1 MSPAVSMV
9 ARFAFAAAILTPVL
23 GFGYLIQ
30 ITYTADQC
38 FRTASF
44 GGCANLR
51 TNLPGMLGAAPLQL
65 AAPFAVVLIITALAF
80 GAWRVSRVDRDA
92 HRAAICAAGHAM
104 LVAPLTLIIGP
115 VLVAPTL
122 LLVASTL
129 LISGAKPR
137 DVAGALAIGTVLVI
151 GAFAATLAAI
161 ALWGAR
167 FGPVPLGAQPM
178 WLYVGLAT
186 ALGIAAGC
194 LAAGRRGTP
203 RELVRSLTLAYAGF
217 GAGAV
222 AASVALIPVMYPNG
236 RLVGLGLGGV
246 WTTAWTLPAADL
258 VAGVVVWRWGG
269 QFTWRAAFAAT
280 GFCAVAFVLVAV
292 ATVAVATRIVAG
304 DMTPPIPLLP
314 STSTSD

>member
-1 MSPAVSMV
+1 MA

-23 GFGYLIQ
+23 GFGYLTQ
-30 ITYTADQC
+30 ITYTAEQC
-38 FRTASF
+38 FRTAFF
-44 GGCANLR
+44 GGCTNLR

-104 LVAPLTLIIGP
+104 LVVPLTLIIGP

-122 LLVASTL
+122 LLLASTL
-129 LISGAKPR
+129 LICGAKPR

-203 RELVRSLTLAYAGF
+203 RELVRALALAYAGF

-246 WTTAWTLPAADL
+246 WMTAWTLLAADL
-258 VAGVVVWRWGG
+258 IAGVVVWRWGG
-269 QFTWRAAFAAT
+269 PFSWRAAFAAT
-280 GFCAVAFVLVAV
+280 GFCAVAFVLAAV
-292 ATVAVATRIVAG
+292 ATIAVATRIVAG
-304 DMTPPIPLLP
+304 DVTPPIPLLP

>member
-1 MSPAVSMV
+1 MSMASW
-9 ARFAFAAAILTPVL
+9 FAFAAAILTPAL
-23 GFGYLIQ
+23 GIGYLIQ
-30 ITYTADQC
+30 VTYTAEQC
-38 FRTASF
+38 FRTAFF
-44 GGCANLR
+44 GGCTNLR

-80 GAWRVSRVDRDA
+80 GAWRASLVDRDA
-92 HRAAICAAGHAM
+92 HRVAVSAAGHAM

-115 VLVAPTL
+115 VLVAPAL

-129 LISGAKPR
+129 LICGTKPQ
-137 DVAGALAIGTVLVI
+137 DVAATLVLGTIMVI

-161 ALWGAR
+161 AMWGAR
-167 FGPVPLGAQPM
+167 FGPVPLGAQPI

-194 LAAGRRGTP
+194 LAAGRHGAP
-203 RELVRSLTLAYAGF
+203 RDLLRALALAYAGF
-217 GAGAV
+217 GGGAV
-222 AASVALIPVMYPNG
+222 AASLALIPVMYPSG

-246 WTTAWTLPAADL
+246 WMSAWTLLAFDL

-269 QFTWRAAFAAT
+269 PLPWRAAFAAT
-280 GFCAVAFVLVAV
+280 GFCAVAFVLAAV

-304 DMTPPIPLLP
+304 DLTPPIPLLP